1 MRYWV
6 APLALLI
13 DPNAASLACNHLIHS
28 VIVAINSPISSTMAS
43 LYLGDASE
51 HVDFCVVSTFGS
63 QILVRRRRAPPYKRT
78 RHIIRK
84 LFRIIFLRLFHSW
97 DASPLNG
104 VVELWR
110 SSLITC
116 IIITMNIHSGLL
128 EELETSQSTFSLE
141 FFWLFC
147 CCELKFS
154 LFTSIFDD
162 CWRQSARTQSTWL
175 LSALT
180 ATIDTFLPINNAK
193 IRQKLVNKIRR
204 DVRTM
209 KI

>member
-1 MRYWV
+1 MRYRV

-51 HVDFCVVSTFGS
+51 HVDFCQHLRLSNPCAKTKS
-63 QILVRRRRAPPYKRT
+63 ATIHKRT

-104 VVELWR
+104 VGALWR

-116 IIITMNIHSGLL
+116 IIITMNIHSGSL
-128 EELETSQSTFSLE
+128 EELQTLLIDFFSWI
-141 FFWLFC
+141 FWLSC
-147 CCELKFS
+147 CCVTKFS
-154 LFTSIFDD
+154 LFTSKSVD
-162 CWRQSARTQSTWL
+162 CWRQSARTRPTWL

-180 ATIDTFLPINNAK
+180 ATTDTFLPINNAK